1 MPRKTLKERQQKKV
15 TDTDKNVNR
24 VRPVVDGLIGNE
36 DPDDI
41 MLELLQV
48 IKESPKIPT
57 PGKFYIFVYNPKTPN
72 IEYDQNP
79 FVAVTDVFKWGFRG
93 INFHW
98 GEMRQYT
105 WDEIPGKIYEVYT
118 SEIKDL
124 QELPFAH
131 IRLNS

>member
-1 MPRKTLKERQQKKV
+1 MPRKSLKERQQKKI

-24 VRPVVDGLIGNE
+24 VSPVLDGLIGNE

-48 IKESPKIPT
+48 IKESPKVPVA
-57 PGKFYIFVYNPKTPN
+57 GKYYIFVYNPKTPN

-79 FVAVTDVFKWGFRG
+79 FVAVTEVFKWGFKG

-98 GEMRQYT
+98 GQIRQYT
-105 WDEIPGKIYEVYT
+105 WDEIPGKIYEVYS
-118 SEIKDL
+118 SEVKDL
-124 QELPFAH
+124 QALPFAN